1 MIILIIIIHI
11 NVCVCVDFPQ
21 VNKEAAKRFVKSALW
36 EEGELL

>member
-1 MIILIIIIHI
+1 MC
-11 NVCVCVDFPQ
+11 VCVCVDFPQ